1 MDKGENINNKRQSN
15 IELLRILAMILIIA
29 HHFALFGA
37 FGFSETAV
45 SINKLWIQFI
55 QIGGK
60 IGVNIF
66 ILISGYFLIN
76 EKSIKINRIIRFWL
90 QIFTYSIIFFI
101 IFIACGIKTYSTKE
115 LIYHMFPITY
125 SLWWFASAYF
135 VLYLLIPY
143 VNKLLTSLSKL
154 EYQKLIVL
162 TTICWCIIPTIFR
175 SNFQSNNLI

>member
-66 ILISGYFLIN
+66 ILISG
-76 EKSIKINRIIRFWL
+76 SI
-90 QIFTYSIIFFI
+90 
-101 IFIACGIKTYSTKE
+101 E
-115 LIYHMFPITY
+115 
-125 SLWWFASAYF
+125 
-135 VLYLLIPY
+135 
-143 VNKLLTSLSKL
+143 
-154 EYQKLIVL
+154 
-162 TTICWCIIPTIFR
+162 
-175 SNFQSNNLI
+175 